1 MTTETNV
8 KVDPT
13 TLTSAA
19 LEAKRKHIAT
29 EAQTMLSDARQK
41 ANTAGHNDPYL
52 ILSQDESWNL
62 YKGHMTDLD
71 IVESEVQ
78 RRAELDPA
86 NGEARIKAAL
96 GGSAWSQQSQLAS
109 LLGFQVAS
117 GPDAVTI
124 GDAFAKSDV
133 YQRHFE
139 KTSGFS
145 VMQDPLD
152 FSFQLPGFSAK
163 RDTRGGLKALVTSN
177 SAVGGPFVMPYF
189 DMEPELSSRP
199 TPDIIDM
206 VSRVGVDTDT
216 IYWIL
221 QSARS
226 TSATAVGE
234 ATNSTGVSG
243 TKPEATITYDR
254 KTAPVETIAVVAAVT
269 ERELADASQ
278 ISAII
283 NQDLLD
289 DLRIQLGA
297 QILTGNGTAP
307 NLTGILNAGIQT
319 VANSTAFDNALDAM
333 LRAQTVIQTANEPA
347 PDGYVLNPLDW
358 EPMRTA
364 KASTSGNYFG
374 GSPFTP
380 AAPFLWNLPVA
391 VTNQLTVNTGLC
403 GAFKRA
409 CRLYERDGVTIR
421 VGWVNDDLYRNI
433 VRVRAEFRAGF
444 VVRRPSAIARVTGI

>member
-1 MTTETNV
+1 MTTDTNV

-13 TLTSAA
+13 TLTTAA

-29 EAQTMLSDARQK
+29 EAQTMLADARVK
-41 ANTAGHNDPYL
+41 ANAAGHNDPYL
-52 ILSQDESWNL
+52 ILSQDESWSL

-71 IVESEVQ
+71 IVETEFQ

-96 GGSAWSQQSQLAS
+96 GGGGFNQQSQLAS

-117 GPDAVTI
+117 GPGAVTL

-139 KTSGFS
+139 KTSGFTH
-145 VMQDPLD
+145 VEDREEWAWQI
-152 FSFQLPGFSAK
+152 PGFSAK
-163 RDTRGGLKALVTSN
+163 RDTRGGSKALITSN

-189 DMEPELSSRP
+189 DTEPELASRP

-206 VSRVGVDTDT
+206 VSRVGIDTDT

-226 TSATAVGE
+226 TSATAVAE
-234 ATNSTGVSG
+234 ATNSTGTSG

-283 NQDLLD
+283 NQDLMD

-297 QILTGNGTAP
+297 QILTGNGTSP

-319 VANSTAFDNALDAM
+319 VANSTAFDNVLDAM

-374 GSPFTP
+374 GSPFVP

-391 VTNQLTVNTGLC
+391 ITNQLTANTGLC